1 MRDPLPRVQR
11 GLAAALRDRR
21 TQLSAAAFVLTAL
34 ACYLYVLVGNIN
46 NYDNI
51 VCTPEGYGTGLRSGR
66 WMLTL
71 LGDTVGHAMGNF
83 NLPLFN
89 GLLGLAFL
97 GLACQFLWRALHLQ
111 KPWQCAVLTAITAA
125 WPAAA
130 SAMLFSFTVHYY
142 LFAVLLAAVAVW
154 MADRSGWGWFVG
166 ASLTLACSIG
176 VYQAYFPLAAA
187 LLVLRLLQQCLD
199 SETPWKTV
207 ALRALRFVG
216 VLAAAMVVYFLLLQL
231 CLRLYHETL
240 TAYRGINNMG
250 KLNFA
255 ELPQMLVRCVRCF
268 YLLPKTG
275 YAFLTNSR
283 LIRWAMWA
291 SLLLSAVSLALAW
304 RDRDWKNGRAPAG
317 CPAHCGKRHFHHG
330 PGNGDAYAHD
340 LRRRHAVLPAAHRG
354 RRPALEA
361 RRRAPV
367 GQPADLPVSCRCVGR
382 VCMVLQRLLP
392 HELLFQ

>member
-1 MRDPLPRVQR
+1 M
-11 GLAAALRDRR
+11 
-21 TQLSAAAFVLTAL
+21 
-34 ACYLYVLVGNIN
+34 
-46 NYDNI
+46 
-51 VCTPEGYGTGLRSGR
+51 
-66 WMLTL
+66 
-71 LGDTVGHAMGNF
+71 
-83 NLPLFN
+83 
-89 GLLGLAFL
+89 
-97 GLACQFLWRALHLQ
+97 
-111 KPWQCAVLTAITAA
+111 
-125 WPAAA
+125 
-130 SAMLFSFTVHYY
+130 
-142 LFAVLLAAVAVW
+142 
-154 MADRSGWGWFVG
+154 
-166 ASLTLACSIG
+166 
-176 VYQAYFPLAAA
+176 AAA

-216 VLAAAMVVYFLLLQL
+216 VLAAAMVVYFLLLHL

-304 RDRDWKNGRAPAG
+304 RDRDWKKIVTVVLLLAALPIAANGIFIMAPETATHTLMTYG
-317 CPAHCGKRHFHHG
+317 VVTLFYLPLIV
-330 PGNGDAYAHD
+330 GDG
-340 LRRRHAVLPAAHRG
+340 LRWRRDAV
-354 RRPALEA
+354 RR
-361 RRRAPV
+361 V